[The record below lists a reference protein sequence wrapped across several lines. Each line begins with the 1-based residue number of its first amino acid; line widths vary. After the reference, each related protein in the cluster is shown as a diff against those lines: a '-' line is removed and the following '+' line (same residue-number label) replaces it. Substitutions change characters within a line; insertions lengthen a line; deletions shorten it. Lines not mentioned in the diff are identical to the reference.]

1 MISLIG
7 TSPAVTSTANRKT
20 PEHAL
25 FLEDANEADYPE
37 IIRLVNVSYRGDD
50 STIASWN
57 LECGILE
64 GTRTDESL
72 LRDELGAEPGSHL
85 LVHRDAEDGS
95 ILGTVLLAPAE
106 DAAWYLGM
114 FTIRPALQNRQL
126 GRALLSAAEEFAKAH
141 GARSVCMGVLNV
153 RDTLIAWYERRGYR
167 RTGKS
172 KPFPYGDLR
181 FGRPLRDDLEFVVL
195 EKQL

>member
-1 MISLIG
+1 M
-7 TSPAVTSTANRKT
+7 

-37 IIRLVNVSYRGDD
+37 IIRLVNVAYRGDG
-50 STIASWN
+50 SAIASWN
-57 LECGILE
+57 LESGILE
-64 GTRTDESL
+64 GTRTDDSL
-72 LRDELGAEPGSHL
+72 LREELGAEPGSHL
-85 LVHRDAEDGS
+85 LVHRDPEDGS

-114 FTIRPALQNRQL
+114 FTIRPELQNRQL
-126 GRALLSAAEEFAKAH
+126 GRALLSASEEFAKAR
-141 GARSVCMGVLNV
+141 GARSICMGVLNV
-153 RDTLIAWYERRGYR
+153 RNTLIGWYERRGYR

-172 KPFPYGDLR
+172 KPFPYRDLR
-181 FGRPLRDDLEFVVL
+181 FGRPLRDDLEFVML

>member
-1 MISLIG
+1 M
-7 TSPAVTSTANRKT
+7 

-37 IIRLVNVSYRGDD
+37 IIRLVNVAYRGDG
-50 STIASWN
+50 SAIASWN

-64 GTRTDESL
+64 GTRTDDSL
-72 LRDELGAEPGSHL
+72 LREELGAEPGSHL
-85 LVHRDAEDGS
+85 LVHRDPEDGS

-114 FTIRPALQNRQL
+114 FTIRPELQNRQL
-126 GRALLSAAEEFAKAH
+126 GRELLSAAEEFAKAR
-141 GARSVCMGVLNV
+141 GARSICMGVLNV
-153 RDTLIAWYERRGYR
+153 RHTLIAWYERRGYR

-181 FGRPLRDDLEFVVL
+181 FGRPLRDDLAFVVL